1 MPYGCSERQTMTRN
15 ERKGSRDGL
24 PFLKFPG
31 PVELDGCRCTL
42 LEFREAVGQQF
53 FKVDER

>member
-1 MPYGCSERQTMTRN
+1 MTRN